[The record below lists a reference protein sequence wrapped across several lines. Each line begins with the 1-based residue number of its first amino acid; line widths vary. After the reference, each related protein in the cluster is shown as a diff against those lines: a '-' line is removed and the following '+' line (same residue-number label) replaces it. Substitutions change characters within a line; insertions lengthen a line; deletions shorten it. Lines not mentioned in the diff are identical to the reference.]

1 MFKKTQPPKP
11 TLEATLMKALH
22 QQQMIQEEISDI
34 RTSIVT
40 LKLALGAVLQV
51 REKQHLD
58 LLPQDKQHDLHTMV
72 KHQKQ
77 MMLRQAP
84 LVKHTT
90 TSTAPVAAPVVTQTA
105 SKPKR
110 TTVKKPNANA
120 AWTKASDRELFRLK
134 RDGYSNHAIAKILGR
149 SESSV
154 KQRVTKIGKK

>member
-1 MFKKTQPPKP
+1 
-11 TLEATLMKALH
+11 
-22 QQQMIQEEISDI
+22 
-34 RTSIVT
+34 
-40 LKLALGAVLQV
+40 LQV

-72 KHQKQ
+72 RHQKQ

-90 TSTAPVAAPVVTQTA
+90 TSTAPVVTQTA

-120 AWTKASDRELFRLK
+120 AWTKAHDRELVKLK
-134 RDGYSNHAIAKILGR
+134 KSGYSNYAIAKILGR